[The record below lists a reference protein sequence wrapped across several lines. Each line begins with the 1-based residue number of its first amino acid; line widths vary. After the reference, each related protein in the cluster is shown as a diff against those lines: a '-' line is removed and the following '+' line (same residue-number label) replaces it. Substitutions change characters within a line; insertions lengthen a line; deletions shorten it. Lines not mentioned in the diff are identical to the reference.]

1 MKTIKL
7 FIGTA
12 LLSVTLNSC
21 QDWLDMPSES
31 SADNSTVFQAT
42 SRAEM
47 AVVGAYPYIYTQ
59 ELGYQFLMGTDES
72 GSTESNSK
80 YNASNYDYTSAKPS
94 STYTTMYKAIEY
106 SNMCIKNIPLMKAAS
121 ESDQKKL
128 NALLGESLAI
138 RAYAYWNLVRFFGD
152 VPYTGKPTE
161 DLTTFASSRVSRD
174 TIYDHCVADLQKAIT
189 LLPWKS
195 EGMVK
200 TSERFTKNAAYGVLA
215 RVALYA
221 AGYSLRWDLSKVP
234 YDKSTVKIA
243 KRDDAQRVKE
253 LLQIAVDACKSVID
267 KGENKLLD
275 NYDEVF
281 RNLSLKKYDD
291 ETMLEYGWYGSNS
304 TDVRTGYTNGIPV
317 SGTSDT
323 FGKVG
328 SAMLTVP
335 TLYFDFKE
343 GDQRR
348 DVSICNYGVMKTDSL
363 QLEPYIGTGI
373 GKYRVT
379 WKADR
384 GTSDSRRD
392 INFPLLRYSDV
403 LLMYAEALN
412 ELNNGPTD
420 EAINAF
426 MQVRLRAFKN
436 DKDKIGEIPV
446 TYQGFK
452 DAIILERK
460 LELSNESL
468 RKTDLTRWGILFEHL
483 THERERLYQLARREG
498 EYAHVDVY
506 RAYKKI
512 KGVFNDPNIAIPFI
526 SMTETDMKSL
536 QLTEEEGMILN
547 TLNNSSKGYLEK
559 TFYEDKASGKVY
571 FTQAAVPAGVQTTP
585 VTYTILNMFG
595 CHAIKNKGALSV
607 DEVEGLTNVNIWI
620 TNMFYGLKKNMVE
633 IVPFDPVNIIDVNPG
648 LTNQQHPCY

>member
-1 MKTIKL
+1 M
-7 FIGTA
+7 
-12 LLSVTLNSC
+12 
-21 QDWLDMPSES
+21 
-31 SADNSTVFQAT
+31 
-42 SRAEM
+42 
-47 AVVGAYPYIYTQ
+47 
-59 ELGYQFLMGTDES
+59 
-72 GSTESNSK
+72 
-80 YNASNYDYTSAKPS
+80 
-94 STYTTMYKAIEY
+94 
-106 SNMCIKNIPLMKAAS
+106 
-121 ESDQKKL
+121 
-128 NALLGESLAI
+128 
-138 RAYAYWNLVRFFGD
+138 
-152 VPYTGKPTE
+152 
-161 DLTTFASSRVSRD
+161 
-174 TIYDHCVADLQKAIT
+174 
-189 LLPWKS
+189 
-195 EGMVK
+195 
-200 TSERFTKNAAYGVLA
+200 
-215 RVALYA
+215 
-221 AGYSLRWDLSKVP
+221 
-234 YDKSTVKIA
+234 
-243 KRDDAQRVKE
+243 
-253 LLQIAVDACKSVID
+253 
-267 KGENKLLD
+267 
-275 NYDEVF
+275 
-281 RNLSLKKYDD
+281 
-291 ETMLEYGWYGSNS
+291 
-304 TDVRTGYTNGIPV
+304 
-317 SGTSDT
+317 
-323 FGKVG
+323 
-328 SAMLTVP
+328 
-335 TLYFDFKE
+335 
-343 GDQRR
+343 
-348 DVSICNYGVMKTDSL
+348 
-363 QLEPYIGTGI
+363 
-373 GKYRVT
+373 
-379 WKADR
+379 
-384 GTSDSRRD
+384 
-392 INFPLLRYSDV
+392 
-403 LLMYAEALN
+403 N

-526 SMTETDMKSL
+526 SMTEADMKSL

-595 CHAIKNKGALSV
+595 CRHAIKNKGALSV